1 MGCALCGSA
10 LIGMG
15 GMEVGMS
22 SLAILI
28 SEMLSTHHRHP
39 LFRVFSIIVRD
50 HQVVRWV
57 GQNLADWSVSREV
70 ISRRSKEETQKA
82 LVKNTG

>member
-1 MGCALCGSA
+1 MLS
-10 LIGMG
+10 

-39 LFRVFSIIVRD
+39 LFRVFSIIVGD

-70 ISRRSKEETQKA
+70 ISRRSKEEVQETVIQK
-82 LVKNTG
+82 TE

>member
-1 MGCALCGSA
+1 MLS
-10 LIGMG
+10 
-15 GMEVGMS
+15 GMEVGMT

-28 SEMLSTHHRHP
+28 SGMLSMHHRHP
-39 LFRVFSIIVRD
+39 PFRVFSIIVGD

-70 ISRRSKEETQKA
+70 ISLRSKEETQKA

>member
-1 MGCALCGSA
+1 
-10 LIGMG
+10 MG
-15 GMEVGMS
+15 GIEVGMT

-50 HQVVRWV
+50 HQVVRWMD
-57 GQNLADWSVSREV
+57 QNLADWIVSHEV
-70 ISRRSKEETQKA
+70 VSRRSKEETQKT